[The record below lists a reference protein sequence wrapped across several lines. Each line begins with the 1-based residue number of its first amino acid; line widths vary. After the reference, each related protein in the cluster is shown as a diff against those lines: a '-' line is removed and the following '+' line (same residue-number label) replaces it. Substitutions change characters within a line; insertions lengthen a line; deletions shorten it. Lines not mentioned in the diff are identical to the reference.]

1 MKHYFK
7 YIFAGA
13 ITLMMFICYN
23 PEVKSQALKTNV
35 PFLLTGNPNFG
46 VEWTVGRQLTI
57 NTDLMWM
64 PYLFKKNEEVFRVLV
79 GSLDFRYYLNP
90 KSYYTNDL
98 WDGFCVGPYAMAGNF
113 NIGLKEKDLVKTS
126 YRRKGRGISAGVT
139 SGYKFYL
146 SSRFRI
152 DANIGVGYAHLQYNK
167 YQLGG
172 EYAEFPLEIKNT
184 KSYVGPTKIGISLVY
199 NIFR

>member
-90 KSYYTNDL
+90 KYYYTNDL
-98 WDGFCVGPYAMAGNF
+98 WDGF
-113 NIGLKEKDLVKTS
+113 
-126 YRRKGRGISAGVT
+126 
-139 SGYKFYL
+139 
-146 SSRFRI
+146 
-152 DANIGVGYAHLQYNK
+152 
-167 YQLGG
+167 
-172 EYAEFPLEIKNT
+172 
-184 KSYVGPTKIGISLVY
+184 YV
-199 NIFR
+199 